1 MANAT
6 DLRRTLERID
16 GRGYK
21 AYKDIQGSY
30 DFEAFELI
38 VDHVQGD
45 PFAAPSKLRVRVP
58 QSVAAFPRSTFQ
70 SRSRQ
75 TALRDYL
82 TRAFARAAGRAS
94 ANRGTGK
101 SGMIAIDTPSQE
113 ILARTSVIVDDEIV
127 EARFVAGLP
136 AKGRKVM
143 GKQAAAMLCEDLPAI
158 AQDALLY
165 GALDARDLQRHVE
178 TAEDADALRDQLRE
192 RGLVAFVADGAILPR
207 RSGVDDRP
215 LSDSAVPFQSP
226 ASLSVELD
234 RPNGGPIAGMGVP
247 PGVSVVVGGGYH
259 GKSTLLSAISL
270 GVYNHVPRDGREFV
284 VSDPAAVFI
293 RAEDGRGVTGVDIS
307 PFINNLPQDRS
318 TRDFSSEDASGST
331 SQAAN
336 IVEALEVGAST
347 LLIDED
353 TSATNF
359 MIRDHRMQELIA
371 KDKEPIT
378 PFIDKIRQLYDDRG
392 VSSILVMGGSGD
404 YFDVADTV
412 IAMEH
417 FRPHDVTDDA
427 RAIAAKYRTDRR
439 AEGGEAFGE
448 IAPRIP
454 DPHSIDPSKGKKGK
468 MKLKTRETD
477 EIVFGSDAIDL
488 SAVHQLADESQL
500 RGIAQA
506 LVHAKER
513 HMNRDRTLA
522 EVLDALMAEVDENGL
537 DVLSPFVTGD
547 LAEFRRFELA
557 AALNRLRSL
566 RVRQRTRDAVYS

>member
-30 DFEAFELI
+30 DVDTFRLV

-58 QSVAAFPRSTFQ
+58 QSVAEFPQSTFQ
-70 SRSRQ
+70 SSSRQ

-94 ANRGTGK
+94 SNRGTGK
-101 SGMIAIDTPSQE
+101 SGLIAIDTPGQE
-113 ILARTSVIVDDEIV
+113 VLARTSVVVTDEIV

-136 AKGRKVM
+136 AKGRKVL
-143 GKQAAAMLCEDLPAI
+143 GKQAAAMLCEDLPRMV
-158 AQDALLY
+158 QDALIY
-165 GALDARDLQRHVE
+165 GALDAHDLQTHIE
-178 TAEDADALRDQLRE
+178 TAEDADALRDQLRD

-215 LSDSAVPFQSP
+215 LSDGAVPFESP
-226 ASLSVELD
+226 TSLRVELD

-247 PGVSVVVGGGYH
+247 QGVSVVVGGGYH

-270 GVYNHVPRDGREFV
+270 GVYNHVPRDGRECV
-284 VSDPAAVFI
+284 VTDQDAVFI
-293 RAEDGRGVTGVDIS
+293 RAEDGRGVSGVDIS
-307 PFINNLPQDRS
+307 PFINNLPQGRS

-427 RAIAAKYRTDRR
+427 RAIAAKYRTNRQ
-439 AEGGEAFGE
+439 AEGGAAFGD

-454 DPHSIDPSKGKKGK
+454 DPDSIDPSKGKAGK

-477 EIVFGSDAIDL
+477 EIGFGTDTIDL
-488 SAVHQLADESQL
+488 SAVHQLVDESQL
-500 RGIAQA
+500 RAIAQA
-506 LVHAKER
+506 LVHAKKR
-513 HMNRDRTLA
+513 HMSRDRTLA
-522 EVLDALMAEVDENGL
+522 AVLDALMAEIDDEGL

-566 RVRQRTRDAVYS
+566 RVRQRARDAVYS